1 MCLKTDFKDGKTVRV
16 VTVPWARLRKTRGYL
31 AETNSCYSKS
41 SIGGASQYGKDYN
54 VKKLERDGSARL
66 SRDLKVRSRI
76 LKINATFYRKPVSCV
91 TCH

>member
-1 MCLKTDFKDGKTVRV
+1 MGRS
-16 VTVPWARLRKTRGYL
+16 G
-31 AETNSCYSKS
+31 
-41 SIGGASQYGKDYN
+41 N

>member
-31 AETNSCYSKS
+31 AETNSCYSKEEHLS
-41 SIGGASQYGKDYN
+41 MGKSGN

>member
-1 MCLKTDFKDGKTVRV
+1 MGKS
-16 VTVPWARLRKTRGYL
+16 G
-31 AETNSCYSKS
+31 
-41 SIGGASQYGKDYN
+41 N

-76 LKINATFYRKPVSCV
+76 LKINETFYRKPVSCV